1 VKVLFFMPGPG
12 YLRHYESALRLL
24 ARRGVNVHLAFDGNE
39 PDVDTGQKLRDDL
52 VREFANVTFEAVPEI
67 KLGAW
72 GFLAKAARLFQDYLR
87 YSNPVFDKAPIL
99 KDRMWGKTPPTL
111 LAVFEF
117 LARKCRLGA
126 RILGPALRLLDW
138 MVPVDR
144 RITAWIAEKSPELV
158 LITPLVYFGS
168 AQVDYV
174 KVARRLGVRSALC
187 VASWDNLTNKGL
199 IRIMPD
205 KIFVWNDAQKSEAVT
220 LHGARADCVETT
232 GAQTFD
238 EWFVARPKLSRE
250 YFFRTV
256 GLDPVHPYLLYLC
269 SSKSIAPNEVMF
281 IEKWIHALRSSA
293 FPELRKA
300 GILVRPHPK
309 NLEQWTYPDVLQAEN
324 VAVWPRTITDWV
336 IDDEKRADYFH
347 SLYFSRAVV
356 GVNTSALIEA
366 GIVGRA
372 VYTVLAPE
380 FSRTQQGT
388 LHFHYLKDFSGGLL
402 RVARNFDE
410 HREHLAA
417 ALAGSADE
425 QGRCET
431 FTRTFVRP
439 HGLDVPA
446 AGVLADKIESLASA
460 TKPRPSIRAALLP
473 AIGRILLYPAA
484 FFARTLMLNPE
495 KRARI
500 GFIGALLPDV
510 QSPLMSALIWVH
522 GRLYLASV
530 MFSLVWAPHIRL
542 RLGMGPKS

>member
-144 RITAWIAEKSPELV
+144 RITAWIAEKSPDLV

-410 HREHLAA
+410 HR
-417 ALAGSADE
+417 AGSLRNVHADLRE
-425 QGRCET
+425 APWPRCSGRGRPGGQDRVVGLRNQAQAVDPGGLASRNREDPALSRRVFRAHADAESRET
-431 FTRTFVRP
+431 GPDRVHRRFVARRAVP
-439 HGLDVPA
+439 ADVGLDLGARA
-446 AGVLADKIESLASA
+446 AIPGFRDVLARVGAA
-460 TKPRPSIRAALLP
+460 HPSKA
-473 AIGRILLYPAA
+473 GH
-484 FFARTLMLNPE
+484 
-495 KRARI
+495 
-500 GFIGALLPDV
+500 GA
-510 QSPLMSALIWVH
+510 
-522 GRLYLASV
+522 
-530 MFSLVWAPHIRL
+530 
-542 RLGMGPKS
+542 